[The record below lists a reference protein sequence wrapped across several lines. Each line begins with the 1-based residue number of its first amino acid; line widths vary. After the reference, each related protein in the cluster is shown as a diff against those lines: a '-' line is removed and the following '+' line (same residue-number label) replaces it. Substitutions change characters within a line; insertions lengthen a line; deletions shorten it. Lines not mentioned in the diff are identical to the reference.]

1 MKSNDLLDAI
11 GEVSDEYVADA
22 ENVKKRRMPRWARW
36 SCTAAACLAAVA
48 GIGGVLL
55 IRGGMDGGSAGGSG
69 HAGGSSFMHYAGPVF
84 PMTLL
89 ESNQEISAERDIT
102 LDFAP
107 WVPVWVSNEEEAASY
122 P

>member
-48 GIGGVLL
+48 GIGGVL
-55 IRGGMDGGSAGGSG
+55 
-69 HAGGSSFMHYAGPVF
+69 
-84 PMTLL
+84 
-89 ESNQEISAERDIT
+89 
-102 LDFAP
+102 
-107 WVPVWVSNEEEAASY
+107 
-122 P
+122 

>member
-1 MKSNDLLDAI
+1 MKSDDLLDAI

-55 IRGGMDGGSAGGSG
+55 IRGGIMVALPE
-69 HAGGSSFMHYAGPVF
+69 ARVMRVA
-84 PMTLL
+84 
-89 ESNQEISAERDIT
+89 
-102 LDFAP
+102 
-107 WVPVWVSNEEEAASY
+107 AASCTMQVRY
-122 P
+122 FR